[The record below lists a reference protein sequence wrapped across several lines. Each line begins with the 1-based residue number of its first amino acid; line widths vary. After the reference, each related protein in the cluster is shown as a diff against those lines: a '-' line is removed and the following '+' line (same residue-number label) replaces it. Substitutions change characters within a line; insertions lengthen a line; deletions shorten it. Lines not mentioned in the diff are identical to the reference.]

1 MARVDYDRMAP
12 DYVAGRALPAE
23 GMEPWRAAIATWL
36 PAGEAGGSPVLDLGA
51 GTGQFAAAIAGW
63 FGVEVVAVEPSAGM
77 RAQAVRA
84 HPHPRVAWVA
94 GLAER
99 LPLRDASCALA
110 WVSTVVHHLDDL
122 DAAAAELG
130 RVLRPGGTVLVRQAF
145 PGRMDQVTL
154 YTRFFPGVGAFLAE
168 GGGLPSVER
177 VSAAFAGAGFRVET
191 LRQVAQ
197 VSAPS
202 LAAYRDKVR
211 RRADTGLRLLT
222 DDQFAA
228 GLAALDRAVEAETV
242 PAPVVDRL
250 DLLVLRRA
258 AG

>member
-12 DYVAGRALPAE
+12 DYVAGRVLPAE
-23 GMEPWRAAIATWL
+23 GMEPWRAAIAAWL
-36 PAGEAGGSPVLDLGA
+36 PAGEAGASPVLDLGA

-84 HPHPRVAWVA
+84 HPHPCVAWVA

-110 WVSTVVHHLDDL
+110 WASTVVHHLDDL

-130 RVLRPGGTVLVRQAF
+130 RVLRAGGTVLVRQTF
-145 PGRMDQVTL
+145 PGRMDQV
-154 YTRFFPGVGAFLAE
+154 YTRFFPGVGAFLAA

-191 LRQVAQ
+191 LQRVAQ

-211 RRADTGLRLLT
+211 RRADTGLRLLP

-228 GLAALDRAVEAETV
+228 GLAALDRAVEAESV

-250 DLLVLRRA
+250 DLLVLRRTVR
-258 AG
+258 